1 MYQSFFK
8 QLYINTLA
16 HIDPPLNFFEILNPA
31 TKIDTTDI
39 IDLRRQSL
47 YRERFIRIISI
58 KDQPNIVPITIQIYL
73 FALRSIP
80 KRYAI
85 PRKIKAINRETPAF
99 LTISKY
105 FFINYPRVQVP
116 ILLFSTS
123 YFPFFQP
130 FKYQNNT
137 PNH

>member
-58 KDQPNIVPITIQIYL
+58 KDQPNIVPMTIQIYL
-73 FALRSIP
+73 FVLKSIP
-80 KRYAI
+80 KSCII
-85 PRKIKAINRETPAF
+85 PAKIKAKTKATMAF
-99 LTISKY
+99 STISKY

-130 FKYQNNT
+130 FKYQNKT
-137 PNH
+137 PDH